1 MTETSHINLS
11 LFHIF
16 IVAPFFL
23 YVAFMRGQ
31 LIPWVFMVLT
41 GLGLVLLVYHAYK
54 AVIKWKAHSPSVWV
68 NIFHVLTIA
77 PLLLFIGSQS
87 YDTPRWAFEVL
98 AMAGFAA
105 LGYHI
110 YSIVMEL
117 QTLSQNKPS
126 N

>member
-1 MTETSHINLS
+1 MSETSHINLS

-16 IVAPFFL
+16 LVAPFFL

-31 LIPWVFMVLT
+31 LNPWVFMVLT
-41 GLGLVLLVYHAYK
+41 GLGLVILVYHAYK
-54 AVIKWKAHSPSVWV
+54 AVLKWKAHSPSVWV
-68 NIFHVLTIA
+68 NIFHVLIVA

-98 AMAGFAA
+98 AMTGFAA

-110 YSIVMEL
+110 YSIVMEIQKL
-117 QTLSQNKPS
+117 GENKPS
-126 N
+126 Q